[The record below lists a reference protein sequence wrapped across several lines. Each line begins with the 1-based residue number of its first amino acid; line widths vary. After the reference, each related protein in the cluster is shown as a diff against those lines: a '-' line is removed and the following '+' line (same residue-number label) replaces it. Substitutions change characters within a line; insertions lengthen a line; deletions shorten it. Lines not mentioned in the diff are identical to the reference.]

1 MSLNQEWM
9 NEGDDG
15 WGEEME
21 VNESDGEGHCSDGG
35 DLKRKRRKGVEEGL
49 KIRVYVVVQVQRT
62 HVIIAPVGK
71 ANESWPQFAL
81 LRDDL
86 PSAAAGDR
94 RLQLGDMMELVEF
107 EWREGFAKLRNLSD
121 DGNEKFWINNGQI
134 TAQATAVTVNII
146 NLKIP
151 SPSVGV
157 ILEVNYGVGS
167 HVKSIT
173 VISPLLRMR
182 QRIYPHQFLGEFNE
196 LSAVLGAVVLLDT
209 VKLTRPAQWRIG
221 LGYILPR
228 SSTFFI
234 GDERFAH
241 QPVVAVGIRL
251 SPIQHQFPFRSDHGI
266 ELIKQGEEVMAAGVA
281 ACADRQEGELARF
294 TVFVTPS
301 AIEPKRESAI
311 LDVKCHWEWKEE
323 LVDMCKIWKQDQPIH
338 MHLAGKIG
346 AKPCGHGYVMS
357 VKREELQFSYAL
369 SAQIFV
375 LFQEAKNYN
384 AWDDWNLI
392 MGGKVQ
398 IKLKPLQSMNIFK
411 DRINFFTDHQP
422 TMMASETSPRGRI
435 LSIMLARSDQTNE
448 PGISWDE
455 LAKRPELSRLVVGQ
469 KDAARL
475 MLDNVPRICKMQAPP
490 GTGKTDVATRIML
503 SILKENDEA
512 RALFIAPMNVAV
524 VRAVQQMAENMEEV
538 RWRERMLALFA
549 GTGKAKYREEI
560 AHIGSHLLASAV
572 SAPQLLDTLDEEK
585 KKVVARYVKACQD
598 TPKMANEGKVAEIL
612 MTKEKRRLVFCT
624 LSLAEQLGG
633 GLFSDF
639 DYVFLDEAGQASTV
653 QVLSMLSKFQGLKK
667 LLITGDEHQLGV
679 NLQEV
684 PEAVRG
690 KCGLDTVLENLRVAE
705 AVDKTVLSVN
715 FLSHPV
721 ITECV
726 EAAAYAPHGMQLIP
740 GRSADQMNML
750 SGLTGI
756 RLPSPGIPLILINQ
770 DSPMQPDPTSFSQS
784 NAGQTRTVMALL
796 EQLKSRFPGTIR
808 VVCLYAGKAAEIGL
822 MVAERINE
830 DGEEGWGE
838 IMITTSDGTQGHE
851 SELVLVVTTSAGGG
865 VHSDAFWNHPRRVNV
880 ALSRPRHGLIVI
892 GDLIHLWR
900 AEGVWKRFLE
910 KAIKSTTVVGA
921 NYANFMFHRHA
932 HHLNGKLVGFRPNF
946 GGSVVRGA
954 GGPFRRARAQRGFAR
969 GMSGRGPLC
978 WNCNGVGHVLSDCPT
993 RRGGKGQ
1000 NQASRQR
1007 GGR

>member
-1 MSLNQEWM
+1 MEHSSSTSSATKELASLAMISGMDPDQFLELEGVESGSEPFVAENLKESEKPVEAVQESLSQEWM

-21 VNESDGEGHCSDGG
+21 V
-35 DLKRKRRKGVEEGL
+35 
-49 KIRVYVVVQVQRT
+49 QRA

-71 ANESWPQFAL
+71 ANESWPQFVM
-81 LRDDL
+81 LRDGL
-86 PSAAAGDR
+86 PSAVAGDR
-94 RLQLGDMMELVEF
+94 RLQFGDVMELVEF

-121 DGNEKFWINNGQI
+121 DGNDKFWINNGQI

-196 LSAVLGAVVLLDT
+196 FSAVLGAVVLLDT

-294 TVFVTPS
+294 TVFITPS

-346 AKPCGHGYVMS
+346 AKPCGHRYVMS

-392 MGGKVQ
+392 MRGKVQ

-455 LAKRPELSRLVVGQ
+455 LAKRPELSRLV
-469 KDAARL
+469 
-475 MLDNVPRICKMQAPP
+475 
-490 GTGKTDVATRIML
+490 
-503 SILKENDEA
+503 
-512 RALFIAPMNVAV
+512 F

-538 RWRERMLALFA
+538 SWRERMLVLFA
-549 GTGKAKYREEI
+549 GTGKAKYRDEI
-560 AHIGSHLLASAV
+560 AHIGSHLLAFAV

-585 KKVVARYVKACQD
+585 KKVVARCGNINDKGKAA
-598 TPKMANEGKVAEIL
+598 P
-612 MTKEKRRLVFCT
+612 RL
-624 LSLAEQLGG
+624 LHIKLGGTTG
-633 GLFSDF
+633 GLFSYF

-653 QVLSMLSKFQGLKK
+653 QVLSMLSKFPGLKK

-684 PEAVRG
+684 PEAVRD
-690 KCGLDTVLENLRVAE
+690 KC

-715 FLSHPV
+715 FRSHPV

-770 DSPMQPDPTSFSQS
+770 DSPMKPDPTSFSQS
-784 NAGQTRTVMALL
+784 NAGQTMTVMALL

-808 VVCLYAGKAAEIGL
+808 VVCLYAGQAAEIGL
-822 MVAERINE
+822 MVAERINK
-830 DGEEGWGE
+830 DGEGGWGE

-851 SELVLVVTTSAGGG
+851 SDLVLVVTTSAGGG

-921 NYANFMFHRHA
+921 NYANLMFHRHA
-932 HHLNGKLVGFRPNF
+932 HHLNGELVGADGLPVKALEFYDAIFENPFPSNPSNSQGFRPNF

-1000 NQASRQR
+1000 SQASRQR

>member
-1 MSLNQEWM
+1 MEHSSSTSSATKELASLAMISGMDPDQFLELEGVESESEPFVAENLKESEKPVEAVQESLSQEWM

-21 VNESDGEGHCSDGG
+21 VNESDGESHCSDGG
-35 DLKRKRRKGVEEGL
+35 DLKRKRRKGGEEGP
-49 KIRVYVVVQVQRT
+49 KIRVYVVVQVQRA

-71 ANESWPQFAL
+71 ANESWPQFVM

-94 RLQLGDMMELVEF
+94 RLQFGDVMELVEF
-107 EWREGFAKLRNLSD
+107 EWRDGFAKLRNLSD

-455 LAKRPELSRLVVGQ
+455 LAKRPELSRLVAGQ
-469 KDAARL
+469 KDTARL

-598 TPKMANEGKVAEIL
+598 TPKMANEGK
-612 MTKEKRRLVFCT
+612 
-624 LSLAEQLGG
+624 LGGTTG

-653 QVLSMLSKFQGLKK
+653 QVLSMLSKFPGLKK

-684 PEAVRG
+684 PEAVRD

-715 FLSHPV
+715 FRSHPV
-721 ITECV
+721 ITGCV

-808 VVCLYAGKAAEIGL
+808 VVCLYAGQAAEIGL

-851 SELVLVVTTSAGGG
+851 S
-865 VHSDAFWNHPRRVNV
+865 D
-880 ALSRPRHGLIVI
+880 
-892 GDLIHLWR
+892 
-900 AEGVWKRFLE
+900 
-910 KAIKSTTVVGA
+910 
-921 NYANFMFHRHA
+921 
-932 HHLNGKLVGFRPNF
+932 F